1 MARIEGLR
9 LEIVPYCDIY
19 REKVIEM
26 TVFAWQGIF
35 DEYKRRLG
43 DKMFSDLYGD
53 WKETKTARVISGMT
67 SGKGYV
73 ALAEGEIAGFIY
85 YVTDEKKKLGT
96 VEENAVSEEFLGNGI
111 GRKMY
116 EFVLSKMKEDGMIY
130 AQVGTGLDDAHAPA
144 RVSYIKAGFDKALPS
159 VRLFKEL

>member
-1 MARIEGLR
+1 MSSIKDLK
-9 LEIVPYCDIY
+9 LEFVPYCDCY
-19 REKVIEM
+19 KETVEKLTI
-26 TVFAWQGIF
+26 FAWQGIF

-43 DKMFSDLYGD
+43 DEMFSNLYGD
-53 WKETKTARVISGMT
+53 WKETKTARVMSGMT

-73 ALAEGEIAGFIY
+73 ALAEGKIAGFIY

-111 GRKMY
+111 GRRMY
-116 EFVLSKMKEDGMIY
+116 EFVLAKMKEDGMIY
-130 AQVGTGLDDAHAPA
+130 AQVGTGLDDAHMPA
-144 RVSYIKAGFDKALPS
+144 RISYIKAGFDKALPS